1 MITVPCDTI
10 ARLSHVLPKPGADV
24 EPVFFT
30 MRLDNGRAIVS
41 NRKFGAVEQ
50 LAPFTGVC
58 HLPMTDALVQACRD
72 EAVLSHSLTVMPDAR
87 MAYTNGGYMTTDV
100 LPHSESVFDLWYDR
114 LVVPCLTPA
123 TSPNGA
129 MVVDAVALADLASSS
144 PSGTV
149 VFETLIDS
157 KRTTI
162 LRDANDHRW
171 AGFFMPRLADGMF
184 YPPADVP
191 SWLRN
196 GQ

>member
-1 MITVPCDTI
+1 MIVIPCDTI
-10 ARLSHVLPKPGADV
+10 ARLSRVLPPPGADV
-24 EPVFFT
+24 EPIFYT

-50 LAPFTGVC
+50 LAQFTGVC

-100 LPHSESVFDLWYDR
+100 LPYEPSSFDPWYER

-123 TSPNGA
+123 SKA
-129 MVVDAVALADLASSS
+129 RSMVVDATALADLAASS
-144 PSGTV
+144 PSGTIT
-149 VFETLIDS
+149 FETMIDAD
-157 KRTTI
+157 RTTI
-162 LRDANDHRW
+162 VRDANDHRW

-196 GQ
+196 AT